1 MQKTICSLV
10 GERLGNRSVF
20 RLITC
25 IYTMY
30 INKMYS
36 SHQEVEKVK
45 AVRTIHCF
53 GSVDHKNRSETPN
66 RKTHVFYNV
75 DIPDIN

>member
-1 MQKTICSLV
+1 
-10 GERLGNRSVF
+10 
-20 RLITC
+20 
-25 IYTMY
+25 MY